1 VFALGKWDGF
11 TNQITQS
18 HLANKQ
24 TEVLMTLHLQSLI
37 TCYYIYLDITFRMK
51 ELYAKEYA
59 EFITVTCLDWKL
71 VLSDARFKDPKKNEF
86 GFMHSS

>member
-24 TEVLMTLHLQSLI
+24 TEVLITLHLQSAG
-37 TCYYIYLDITFRMK
+37 K
-51 ELYAKEYA
+51 A
-59 EFITVTCLDWKL
+59 VTIKII
-71 VLSDARFKDPKKNEF
+71 DARGIEGLKIIRL
-86 GFMHSS
+86 